1 MLSLCL
7 WKTPSAFTQKKHGI
21 NYCGCARCLLNLG
34 NQRKSSEFLS
44 SSRSEDAEARV
55 AQMREL
61 AELVTDQKVKKT
73 LLEIAETYL
82 RTLGRGFTL
91 RHYPK
96 AAGAYRQAAKTKF
109 ET

>member
-1 MLSLCL
+1 
-7 WKTPSAFTQKKHGI
+7 
-21 NYCGCARCLLNLG
+21 
-34 NQRKSSEFLS
+34 
-44 SSRSEDAEARV
+44 
-55 AQMREL
+55 MREL
-61 AELVTDQKVKKT
+61 AERVTDQKVKKT

-96 AAGAYRQAAKTKF
+96 AAGTYQQAAKTKF